1 MAQNLAMFDGYIA
14 VDWSASVS
22 RRHGKNSIWIAVLHP
37 GEEVQFRNPGTRIE
51 AIKCIAAMLNDAT
64 AGGRRLLCGF
74 DFPFG
79 YPRGT
84 AQSLTGHNNWDAVW
98 RLIANVIEDGPDN
111 QNKRFQAAAGLN
123 EHFDGEGPFWGR
135 PANPIIPG
143 LGTNRPLNGWGQNL
157 PPRRRHIEEEVP
169 RAQEVWK
176 LYYPGNVGS
185 QALTGIAA
193 LERRL
198 RHRNDVEIWPFETL
212 GEGRCHVL
220 AEIYPSLIEPWPG
233 NGVLDQRQVHAV
245 AVRLQ
250 ELDEAGLLVGRLQA
264 PGNMPAVVQ
273 NEEGLFLDIT

>member
-14 VDWSASVS
+14 VDWSASAS
-22 RRHGKNSIWIAVLHP
+22 RCHGENSIWIAVLHP

-111 QNKRFQAAAGLN
+111 QNKRFQAVAGLN

-143 LGTNRPLNGWGQNL
+143 LGTNRPLNGWDRICHPDADTSRKKFQG
-157 PPRRRHIEEEVP
+157 RRRCGNFIT
-169 RAQEVWK
+169 QEV
-176 LYYPGNVGS
+176 
-185 QALTGIAA
+185 
-193 LERRL
+193 LEVRR
-198 RHRNDVEIWPFETL
+198 
-212 GEGRCHVL
+212 
-220 AEIYPSLIEPWPG
+220 
-233 NGVLDQRQVHAV
+233 
-245 AVRLQ
+245 
-250 ELDEAGLLVGRLQA
+250 
-264 PGNMPAVVQ
+264 
-273 NEEGLFLDIT
+273 